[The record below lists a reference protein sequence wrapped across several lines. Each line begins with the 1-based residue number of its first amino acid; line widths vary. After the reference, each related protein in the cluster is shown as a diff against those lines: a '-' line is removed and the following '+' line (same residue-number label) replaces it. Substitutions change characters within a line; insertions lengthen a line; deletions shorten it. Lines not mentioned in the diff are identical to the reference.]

1 MTIQTDAL
9 KALVEKAG
17 ANDDIEYTDP
27 HFPDRPLRLWTA
39 RPKAWHPAMPVVF
52 AFHGAA
58 RNADAYRDYWLPVV
72 DETGV
77 LVIAPE
83 YRQDH
88 FPGLRWFNFGNL
100 LDDDGKA
107 LPRSESTYAI
117 IPRLYAALREEGLTT
132 HPTCAIF
139 GHSAGSQYV
148 QRSLSA
154 GFTEYIGAA
163 IAANAGTY
171 GMADLSVR
179 YPYGL
184 AGIGVDEPA
193 LLKLLEFPLVVMAGT
208 LDIDHDDPTFPKE
221 AEAMVQGWTRY
232 ERAHRYFDSA
242 REAADARR
250 ARFGWS
256 MVDVVGVGHEGAK
269 ITVAAAEILKK
280 GF

>member
-1 MTIQTDAL
+1 MKNHSEAMM
-9 KALVEKAG
+9 ALVEKAG
-17 ANDDIEYTDP
+17 ANDNIDYIDP
-27 HFPDRPLRLWTA
+27 HFPDRPLRLWAA
-39 RPKAWHPAMPVVF
+39 RPKDWHPGMPVIF

-58 RNADAYRDYWLPVV
+58 RNADIYRDYWLPVI
-72 DETGV
+72 DETAA

-83 YRQDH
+83 YRQEY

-100 LDDDGKA
+100 LDDDGNA

-117 IPRLYAALREEGLTT
+117 IPRLFSALREAGVTT
-132 HPTCAIF
+132 RPTCAMF

-154 GFTEYIGAA
+154 GFTAHIGAA

-171 GMADLSVR
+171 GVADLSVR

-193 LLKLLEFPLVVMAGT
+193 LLDLLAFPLVVMAGT
-208 LDIDHDDPTFPKE
+208 LDIDYDDPSFPKE
-221 AEAMVQGWTRY
+221 AEAMVQGRTRY

-242 REAADARR
+242 RKAADERH

-256 MVDVVGVGHEGAK
+256 MIDVVGVGHEGGK
-269 ITVAAAEILKK
+269 ITAAASEIFKK